1 MSRFQDRESREI
13 GAEDAGYGR
22 VDCADGSEGACLG
35 GGMVV
40 SAERSAAQLLKP
52 NGSAPFQELEVA
64 LDALSVFDTRRGI
77 DGLTESEL
85 PTH

>member
-1 MSRFQDRESREI
+1 
-13 GAEDAGYGR
+13 
-22 VDCADGSEGACLG
+22 
-35 GGMVV
+35 MVV